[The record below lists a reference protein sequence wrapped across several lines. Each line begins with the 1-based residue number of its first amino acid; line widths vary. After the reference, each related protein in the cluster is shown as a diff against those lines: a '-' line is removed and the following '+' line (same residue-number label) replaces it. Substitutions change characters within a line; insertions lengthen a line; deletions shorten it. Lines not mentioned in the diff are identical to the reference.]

1 MAAMC
6 GPRPALEL
14 EAGDF
19 RLAGDTSGGSST
31 YGYDFER
38 TIDVSASLE
47 ERSKVYHHLHSSV
60 EGLGMRLDHQL
71 MIGPQSGHFGCQR
84 CRCAASSAEQ
94 IAGKSIRRYRW
105 RWLRGLKLA
114 GSIGGVKERQQWFG
128 RVRGADGR
136 QRWIRAVDLRPAS
149 GSQP

>member
-1 MAAMC
+1 MPMYSKS
-6 GPRPALEL
+6 
-14 EAGDF
+14 AG
-19 RLAGDTSGGSST
+19 
-31 YGYDFER
+31 
-38 TIDVSASLE
+38 
-47 ERSKVYHHLHSSV
+47 
-60 EGLGMRLDHQL
+60 
-71 MIGPQSGHFGCQR
+71 
-84 CRCAASSAEQ
+84 Q

-136 QRWIRAVDLRPAS
+136 QRWIRAVDLRLAS